1 MTEETS
7 DDGMSDTKK
16 AVLTLV
22 GMLILI
28 AGAIAVGGMTPDTTD
43 GGGVDEETEDPITQ
57 MQVVFEGDH
66 SRSRI
71 KEVVDASLGT
81 FDIPANDETRRD
93 VGNLVV
99 NFETSDKT
107 ELEIIACVSATGPGE
122 GEEFENMTKWENYQ
136 TIATGCALSN

>member
-7 DDGMSDTKK
+7 DDGMGDTKK

-43 GGGVDEETEDPITQ
+43 GGGVDEETEDPIAQ

-66 SRSRI
+66 SKSRI

-93 VGNLVV
+93 VGDLVV

-122 GEEFENMTKWENYQ
+122 GEELEHE
-136 TIATGCALSN
+136 